1 MQNLFDVK
9 DGKMT
14 VNLHPGQT
22 KAWDSEARFT
32 FVIAGTQSGKTS
44 FEPLWLDR
52 EIKNKGE
59 GDYLAVTATYDLFKL
74 KFLPVMKA
82 YFCDLFEWQYAASDK
97 VIWKNEGNLKYR
109 IILRSAN
116 AEGGLESATAKAA
129 LLDECGQD
137 DFSLSAWEAI
147 QRRLSLSQGR
157 IFGGTTPYN
166 LGWLKTE
173 IFDRW
178 QKGDKDYKVIQFQ
191 STMNPA
197 FPMEEYQRAKATM
210 PSWKFEM
217 FYNGNFSRPAGL
229 IYGDLTDNHYIKP
242 FPIPA
247 SWPRYVGIDP
257 GPNNTAVIWIAKNPD
272 TKCYYLYREY
282 LEGDKTTKE
291 HADSCKLLS
300 YNENIFHWALGQKSE
315 KQYRLDWQEQGLPV
329 NEPNITDVDAG
340 IDRVIAL
347 IKQKTFYVFDNLKG
361 CKDQFGTYSRKLD
374 ENGQPTVDIKDKEKF
389 HFLDAVRYCVIGF
402 DDTWSVL

>member
-1 MQNLFDVK
+1 
-9 DGKMT
+9 MT

-22 KAWDSEARFT
+22 KAWDSDARFT

-52 EIKNKGE
+52 EIKKCGE

-74 KFLPVMKA
+74 KFLPVMKS
-82 YFCDLFEWQYAASDK
+82 YFCDIFNWEYAASDK
-97 VIWKNEGNLKYR
+97 VIWKNEGNDKYR

-137 DFSLSAWEAI
+137 DFSISAWEAI

-157 IFGGTTPYN
+157 VFGGTTPYN

-173 IFDRW
+173 VFDRW
-178 QKGDKDYKVIQFQ
+178 QNGDKDYRVIQFK
-191 STMNPA
+191 STMNPS
-197 FPMEEYQRAKATM
+197 FPLAEYERAKATM
-210 PSWKFEM
+210 PAWKFEM

-229 IYGDLTDNHYIKP
+229 IYSDLTPSHYIKP
-242 FPIPA
+242 FAIPP
-247 SWPRYVGIDP
+247 SWPRYIGIDP
-257 GPNNTAVIWIAKNPD
+257 GPNNTAIIWIAKNPE

-291 HADSCKLLS
+291 HADSAKLLS

-329 NEPNITDVDAG
+329 SEPNITDVDAG
-340 IDRVIAL
+340 IDRVISL
-347 IKQKTFYVFDNLKG
+347 IKQKTFYIFDNLKG

-374 ENGQPTVDIKDKEKF
+374 DTGQPTADIKDKEKF
-389 HFLDAVRYCVIGF
+389 HFLDAIRYCVIGF
-402 DDTWSVL
+402 DDTWSVM